1 MTKRFCQERMST
13 GADFRGKLLENL
25 CVMLRPARIMTDIDK
40 EKLAILSGIPEELIA
55 DVEEGREKFTE
66 AHYLPLLA
74 VFSNMKFTA
83 DEKIYQALIKILL
96 PSGVLPENIF
106 DDFGLVRLWLG
117 TYEEDNCDDEPDASY
132 SGDEE
137 SLYDEDSM
145 SGSLDPENIV
155 GEYKLIADESAVAD
169 ENFPAL
175 VTRLE
180 PLMRKSGVSLA
191 IPESVTDRLREEI
204 ETGNS
209 DERLSLSSS
218 LNYLRRK
225 QEEKL
230 IEILPSHNDYDD
242 EENELLNLIEDSKD
256 TRYLLVTQE
265 YGRAVAVFGVG
276 NTISARIDDNGDLIP
291 WEN

>member
-191 IPESVTDRLREEI
+191 IN
-204 ETGNS
+204 GFN
-209 DERLSLSSS
+209 
-218 LNYLRRK
+218 
-225 QEEKL
+225 
-230 IEILPSHNDYDD
+230 IEITDLD
-242 EENELLNLIEDSKD
+242 KD
-256 TRYLLVTQE
+256 
-265 YGRAVAVFGVG
+265 
-276 NTISARIDDNGDLIP
+276 
-291 WEN
+291 